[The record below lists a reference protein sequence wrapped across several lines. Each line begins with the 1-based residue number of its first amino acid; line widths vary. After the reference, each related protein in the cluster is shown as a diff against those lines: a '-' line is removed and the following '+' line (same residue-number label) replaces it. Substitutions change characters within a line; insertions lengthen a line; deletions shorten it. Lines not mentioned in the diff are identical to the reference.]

1 MDDATLAASHHE
13 SHREFFRLLGSAGSP
28 GSRWMQWPGVSA
40 SIAPATPERS
50 LPNSVIYDE
59 PGALLEHYEQ
69 IAEAYADAGV
79 RAFTVWV
86 DPQDEP
92 ALVPELE
99 RRGHVRDAEPMLQA
113 AALDELPLAELAG
126 DALDLDPEPSFTKL
140 GRLNDAAWR
149 MQPGGLSDCI
159 STIDD
164 APAGALVRIA
174 LLDGEPACGLGVFPC
189 GEDAYVSF
197 VATAPHA
204 GRRGLATRLLAST
217 LIEARERGAVTTTLE
232 ATAAGAPVY
241 ERMGY
246 RSLWRLGMYER
257 RERA

>member
-1 MDDATLAASHHE
+1 MDDAALAGSHHE
-13 SHREFFRLLGSAGSP
+13 SHREFFRLLGSSGSP
-28 GSRWMQWPGVSA
+28 GSRWMQWPGVGA
-40 SIAPATPERS
+40 SIAPSTPERS
-50 LPNSVIYDE
+50 LPNSVIYDD
-59 PGALLEHYEQ
+59 PAALLERYDA
-69 IAEAYADAGV
+69 IAEAYAGAGV
-79 RAFTVWV
+79 RAFTIWV
-86 DPQDEP
+86 DPPDAP

-99 RRGHVRDAEPMLQA
+99 RRGHVRDAEPLLQVA
-113 AALDELPLAELAG
+113 VLDELPLAELAG
-126 DALDLDPEPSFTKL
+126 EPLDLDPEPTFAKL
-140 GRLNDAAWR
+140 GRLNDAAWG
-149 MQPGGLSDCI
+149 MAAGGLSDCF
-159 STIDD
+159 TGLDD
-164 APAGALVRIA
+164 AAAGALVRIA
-174 LLDGEPACGLGVFPC
+174 LRDGGPACGLGVFPN

-257 RERA
+257 REPA

>member
-1 MDDATLAASHHE
+1 MDDAALARSHHE

-28 GSRWMQWPGVSA
+28 GSRWMQWPGVGA
-40 SIAPATPERS
+40 SIAPATRERS
-50 LPNSVIYDE
+50 LPNSVMYDE
-59 PGALLEHYEQ
+59 PDALLEHYERL
-69 IAEAYADAGV
+69 ARAYADAGV

-86 DPQDEP
+86 DPLDEP
-92 ALVPELE
+92 VLVPELE
-99 RRGHVRDAEPMLQA
+99 RRGHVRDAEPMLQGA
-113 AALDELPLAELAG
+113 VLDELPLTELAG
-126 DALDLDPEPSFTKL
+126 APLDLDPAPTFAKL

-149 MQPGGLSDCI
+149 MEPGALSGCFTGL
-159 STIDD
+159 DD

-189 GEDAYVSF
+189 GDDAYVSF

-204 GRRGLATRLLAST
+204 RGRGLATRLLART
-217 LIEARERGAVTTTLE
+217 LLEARERGMRTTTLE

-257 RERA
+257 REQA

>member
-1 MDDATLAASHHE
+1 VDDAALARSHHA

-28 GSRWMQWPGVSA
+28 GSRWSQWPGVAA

-50 LPNSVIYDE
+50 LPNSVVYDD
-59 PGALLEHYEQ
+59 PGALLEHYDA
-69 IAEAYADAGV
+69 IAQGYADAGV
-79 RAFTVWV
+79 RAFTIWV
-86 DPQDEP
+86 DPPDEP
-92 ALVPELE
+92 ALAPELE
-99 RRGHVRDAEPMLQA
+99 RRGHVRDTAPMLQA

-126 DALDLDPEPSFTKL
+126 EPLDLEPEPTFAEL
-140 GRLNDAAWR
+140 GRLNDAAWQ
-149 MQPGGLSDCI
+149 MAPGGLSACF
-159 STIDD
+159 SGLDD

-174 LLDGEPACGLGVFPC
+174 LLEDEPACGLGVFPF

-217 LIEARERGAVTTTLE
+217 LLEVRERGAVTTTLE
-232 ATAAGAPVY
+232 ATTAGLQVY

-246 RSLWRLGMYER
+246 RSLWRLAMYER
-257 RERA
+257 RDPA

>member
-1 MDDATLAASHHE
+1 MDDAALARSHHE
-13 SHREFFRLLGSAGSP
+13 SHREFFRLLGAAGSP
-28 GSRWMQWPGVSA
+28 GSRWLQWPGVGA

-50 LPNSVIYDE
+50 LPNSVIYDD
-59 PGALLEHYEQ
+59 PGALLEHYEA
-69 IAEAYADAGV
+69 IAEGYADAGV

-86 DPQDEP
+86 DPPDEP
-92 ALVPELE
+92 ALVRELE
-99 RRGHVRDAEPMLQA
+99 RRGHVRDAEPLLQA
-113 AALDELPLAELAG
+113 AVLEELPLNDLAG
-126 DALDLDPEPSFTKL
+126 EPLELDPEPTFAKL
-140 GRLNDAAWR
+140 GRLNDAAWG
-149 MQPGGLSDCI
+149 MAPGGLSGCI
-159 STIDD
+159 SGLDGAT
-164 APAGALVRIA
+164 AGTLVRIA
-174 LLDGEPACGLGVFPC
+174 LLDGEPACGLGVFPR

-204 GRRGLATRLLAST
+204 SRRGLATRLLAST

-257 RERA
+257 REPG